1 MKIAVAI
8 ASENAL
14 PSAFVVFRGLE
25 NSIRKASQMGYDGI
39 ELALLDKSQIDV
51 NKIIELIDKYNLR
64 IINLSEIKDTQYE
77 NLEKINVPILTKLFY
92 FLGH

>member
-51 NKIIELIDKYNLR
+51 NISIISIW
-64 IINLSEIKDTQYE
+64 LSIR
-77 NLEKINVPILTKLFY
+77 
-92 FLGH
+92 